1 MSSNNIAALNTAAAG
16 LRAQTA
22 RMKVIAENI
31 ANASSTG
38 PTAGSNP
45 YQRKIA
51 TFGQV
56 LDRETG
62 EKEVKM
68 TRVVAD
74 KSDFKLR
81 YDPTHP
87 AADARGY
94 VKMPNVNTL
103 LEAMDMR
110 EAQRAYEA
118 NLNVIESA
126 RAIAS
131 RTLDLLKK

>member
-1 MSSNNIAALNTAAAG
+1 MTDMNAALNVAASG

-31 ANASSTG
+31 ANASSTAPNPG
-38 PTAGSNP
+38 DDP
-45 YQRKIA
+45 YQRKVA

-56 LDRETG
+56 MDRETG
-62 EKEVKM
+62 ATEVRM
-68 TRVVAD
+68 TGVKKD
-74 KSDFKLR
+74 QSDFRLR

-87 AADARGY
+87 GADGNGY

-103 LEAMDMR
+103 IESMDMR

-118 NLNVIESA
+118 NLNVVESA
-126 RAIAS
+126 RAMMT
-131 RTLDLLKK
+131 RTIDLLRR

>member
-1 MSSNNIAALNTAAAG
+1 MSDMNNALNVAASG

-31 ANASSTG
+31 ANSTSTG
-38 PTAGSNP
+38 TNPGENP

-51 TFGQV
+51 TFGQA

-62 EKEVKM
+62 APQVKM
-68 TRVVAD
+68 TGVKRD
-74 KSDFKLR
+74 TSEFKLR
-81 YDPTHP
+81 YDPAHP
-87 AADARGY
+87 AADASGY

-118 NLNVIESA
+118 NLNVVESA
-126 RAIAS
+126 RSMMSKTI
-131 RTLDLLKK
+131 DLLRR

>member
-1 MSSNNIAALNTAAAG
+1 MTDMNAALNVAASG

-31 ANASSTG
+31 ANANSTA
-38 PTAGSNP
+38 PNAGANP
-45 YQRKIA
+45 YQRKVA

-56 LDRETG
+56 LDRESGATEVRMTG
-62 EKEVKM
+62 VQKDRSEF
-68 TRVVAD
+68 R
-74 KSDFKLR
+74 LR

-87 AADARGY
+87 GADANGY

-103 LEAMDMR
+103 IESMDMR

-118 NLNVIESA
+118 NLNVVESA
-126 RAIAS
+126 RAMMT
-131 RTLDLLKK
+131 RTIDLLRR

>member
-1 MSSNNIAALNTAAAG
+1 MTDMNAALNVAASG

-31 ANASSTG
+31 ANANSTA
-38 PTAGSNP
+38 PNAGANP
-45 YQRKIA
+45 YQRKVA

-56 LDRETG
+56 LDRESGATEVRMTG
-62 EKEVKM
+62 VQKDRSEF
-68 TRVVAD
+68 R
-74 KSDFKLR
+74 LR

-87 AADARGY
+87 GADTNGY

-103 LEAMDMR
+103 IESMDMR

-118 NLNVIESA
+118 NLNVVESA
-126 RAIAS
+126 RAMMT
-131 RTLDLLKK
+131 RTIDLLRR

>member
-1 MSSNNIAALNTAAAG
+1 MTEINSTLSIAASG

-31 ANASSTG
+31 ANANSTS
-38 PTAGSNP
+38 PNAGGNP

-56 LDRETG
+56 LNRETG
-62 EKEVKM
+62 VSEVKM
-68 TRVVAD
+68 TKVVAD
-74 KSDFKLR
+74 KGEFKMR
-81 YDPTHP
+81 YDPSNP
-87 AADARGY
+87 AADTNGY
-94 VKMPNVNTL
+94 VKLPNVNSL

-118 NLNVIESA
+118 NLNVVESA
-126 RAIAS
+126 RAMMGKTI
-131 RTLDLLKK
+131 DLLRR

>member
-1 MSSNNIAALNTAAAG
+1 MTDMTAALNIAASG

-31 ANASSTG
+31 ANANSTA
-38 PTAGSNP
+38 PNAGADP
-45 YQRKIA
+45 YRRKVA

-62 EKEVKM
+62 TNEVKM
-68 TRVVAD
+68 TGVSQDRT
-74 KSDFKLR
+74 DFRLR

-87 AADARGY
+87 GADANGY

-103 LEAMDMR
+103 IESMDMR

-118 NLNVIESA
+118 NLNVVESA
-126 RAIAS
+126 RAMMT
-131 RTLDLLKK
+131 RTIDLLRR

>member
-1 MSSNNIAALNTAAAG
+1 MTDMTAALNVAASG

-31 ANASSTG
+31 ANANSTA
-38 PTAGSNP
+38 PNP
-45 YQRKIA
+45 GADPYRRKLA

-56 LDRETG
+56 LDRESGATEVRMTG
-62 EKEVKM
+62 VQKDRSEF
-68 TRVVAD
+68 R
-74 KSDFKLR
+74 LR

-87 AADARGY
+87 GADGNGY

-103 LEAMDMR
+103 IESMDMR

-118 NLNVIESA
+118 NLNVVESA
-126 RAIAS
+126 RAMMT
-131 RTLDLLKK
+131 RTIDLLRR

>member
-1 MSSNNIAALNTAAAG
+1 MTNINSAMNIAASG

-31 ANASSTG
+31 ANANSTSVVQG
-38 PTAGSNP
+38 GDP

-56 LDRETG
+56 LNRETG
-62 EKEVKM
+62 TSEVKM
-68 TRVVAD
+68 TKVVKD
-74 KSDFKLR
+74 QSDFKLR

-87 AADARGY
+87 GADANGY

-118 NLNVIESA
+118 NLNIVESA
-126 RAIAS
+126 RNMMSKTI
-131 RTLDLLKK
+131 DLLRR

>member
-1 MSSNNIAALNTAAAG
+1 MTDMNGALNVAASG

-31 ANASSTG
+31 ANATSTAPDANG
-38 PTAGSNP
+38 TP
-45 YQRKIA
+45 YQRKVA

-56 LDRETG
+56 LDRQTG
-62 EKEVKM
+62 ATEVKM
-68 TRVVAD
+68 TGVKKD
-74 KSDFKLR
+74 TSDFRLR

-87 AADARGY
+87 AADAAGY

-118 NLNVIESA
+118 NLNVVESA
-126 RAIAS
+126 RNMMTKTIE
-131 RTLDLLKK
+131 LLKR

>member
-1 MSSNNIAALNTAAAG
+1 MTNINSAMNIAASG

-22 RMKVIAENI
+22 RMKIIAENI
-31 ANASSTG
+31 ANANSTSVVQG
-38 PTAGSNP
+38 GDP

-56 LDRETG
+56 LNRETG
-62 EKEVKM
+62 TSEVKM
-68 TRVVAD
+68 TKVVKD
-74 KSDFKLR
+74 QSDFKLR

-87 AADARGY
+87 GADANGY

-118 NLNVIESA
+118 NLNIVESA
-126 RAIAS
+126 RNMMSKTI
-131 RTLDLLKK
+131 DLLRR

>member
-1 MSSNNIAALNTAAAG
+1 MTDMKAALDVAASG

-31 ANASSTG
+31 ANANSTAPNPG
-38 PTAGSNP
+38 ADP
-45 YQRKIA
+45 YQRKVA
-51 TFGQV
+51 TFGQA

-62 EKEVKM
+62 TTQVRM
-68 TRVVAD
+68 TGVQKDR
-74 KSDFKLR
+74 SEFRLR

-87 AADARGY
+87 GADAKGY

-103 LEAMDMR
+103 LESMDMR

-118 NLNVIESA
+118 NLNVVESA
-126 RAIAS
+126 RAMMT
-131 RTLDLLKK
+131 RTIDLLRR

>member
-1 MSSNNIAALNTAAAG
+1 MTNINSAMNIAASG

-31 ANASSTG
+31 ANANSTSIVQG
-38 PTAGSNP
+38 GDP

-56 LDRETG
+56 LNRETG
-62 EKEVKM
+62 TSEVKM
-68 TRVVAD
+68 TKVVKD
-74 KSDFKLR
+74 TSDFKLR

-87 AADARGY
+87 GADANGY

-118 NLNVIESA
+118 NLNIVESA
-126 RAIAS
+126 RNMMSKTI
-131 RTLDLLKK
+131 DLLRR

>member
-1 MSSNNIAALNTAAAG
+1 MANNNISTLNTAAAG

-38 PTAGSNP
+38 TTAGSNP
-45 YQRKIA
+45 YQRKVA

-68 TRVVAD
+68 TRVVSD
-74 KSDFKLR
+74 TSDFKLR

-87 AADARGY
+87 AADASGY

-118 NLNVIESA
+118 NLNVVESA

-131 RTLDLLKK
+131 RTLELLKK